1 MSAGKISTFKI
12 FDKNIRIVSIY
23 TANSIPKIKPATVA
37 VKPIVNPVK
46 KKDLTI
52 DLLLRPSVFSI
63 AIYLVLFLIKIV
75 RPETILKAATIII
88 KVKIINITFLSTF
101 KALKKDLFKSIQL

>member
-46 KKDLTI
+46 KK
-52 DLLLRPSVFSI
+52 RFNNRFV
-63 AIYLVLFLIKIV
+63 
-75 RPETILKAATIII
+75 
-88 KVKIINITFLSTF
+88 VKTECF
-101 KALKKDLFKSIQL
+101 